1 MIGLVGDFISG
12 IFVVFKYNTI
22 INGILVTLVIY
33 ISISPPI
40 TKRN

>member
-1 MIGLVGDFISG
+1 MIGLFGDFTSG
-12 IFVVFKYNTI
+12 IFVVFNYNTI

-33 ISISPPI
+33 IGISLQT